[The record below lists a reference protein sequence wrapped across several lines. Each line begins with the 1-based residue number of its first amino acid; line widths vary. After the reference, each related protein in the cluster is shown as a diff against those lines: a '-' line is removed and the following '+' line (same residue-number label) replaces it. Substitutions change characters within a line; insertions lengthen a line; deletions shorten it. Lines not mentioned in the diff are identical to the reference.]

1 MSRQTAAHQSPD
13 KLSIVRLACTLAT
26 FMAISFVLCV
36 VFGYIFPGLRGLMPV
51 TFFPGFSWEQ
61 PFDSVARGLVEHRIW
76 CVRGGP
82 VRCPLQ
88 CLWRRWSSEVRLTFL

>member
-1 MSRQTAAHQSPD
+1 MSRQTATHQSPD

-61 PFDSVARGLVEHRIW
+61 PLTAWLGVLWSTGFGAYVAVLFGVLYNAF
-76 CVRGGP
+76 GG
-82 VRCPLQ
+82 VGQ
-88 CLWRRWSSEVRLTFL
+88 VK